1 MEGRGGGRLRVGS
14 EKAEAMKLV
23 SEDDRSYVLNDG
35 SKDFRVPKAG
45 LSEALSTK
53 IRGYADGGYAMPLG
67 GAGSPPVV
75 YDAQGNPIIPG
86 AGLPD
91 AGIPTQ
97 SVVPPQ
103 GPFMGTPPLAV
114 PVAPVR
120 ETRDPL
126 MAEIRRGDDAAR
138 KTTDTATALGV
149 RPRAELPKTQ
159 PPEVVAPQPPAPTAL
174 PVAKGGAGP
183 SYPGLKEQLG
193 GLEEQKGAAVLSSM
207 AEADKGRQIADAL
220 SAQEQQ
226 MRANA
231 LEDKARIE
239 SANARALDLM
249 AQHKAAQDDMR
260 NIDTTVDPG
269 RFWASRS
276 TGGKITGIIGLALGA
291 LGTGPDGINKAAQM
305 MERAID
311 RDLEAQKAEHTIR
324 LQKGK
329 AAIDAAQSAYAME
342 RQRFGDD
349 NAAAAAAKAD
359 AYALVQN
366 QLAKIQAGSMGPAA
380 AAAAAELL
388 GVLDVKKGQAT
399 EEAAKAAALRAQ
411 AYAAAQAAR
420 EKGSGG
426 ASATEIKD
434 LKAATAATATMEQT
448 IGKLSALISD
458 TNVVTEKVGG
468 RAGVMKGL
476 AADLLLQVKEGAKLG
491 ALDRGAIEV
500 AKDLIGD
507 PNATFELDGTK
518 IARLNTLLSQAKS
531 RLANAQ
537 AVQQ

>member
-1 MEGRGGGRLRVGS
+1 
-14 EKAEAMKLV
+14 MKLV

-45 LSEALSTK
+45 LSGALSTK
-53 IRGYADGGYAMPLG
+53 IRGYATGGTVPWLSGRIPGLSPVLQAQIESASEVAAPALAPALPNRGPVDPTLLVGGNAPPYRFTGDGGTKL
-67 GAGSPPVV
+67 V
-75 YDAQGNPIIPG
+75 DAYKN
-86 AGLPD
+86 
-91 AGIPTQ
+91 
-97 SVVPPQ
+97 
-103 GPFMGTPPLAV
+103 
-114 PVAPVR
+114 AP
-120 ETRDPL
+120 EPRDPL
-126 MAEIRRGDDAAR
+126 MDEIRRGDDSAAAQ
-138 KTTDTATALGV
+138 KGSAAALGV
-149 RPRAELPKTQ
+149 RPRAETPVA
-159 PPEVVAPQPPAPTAL
+159 PVAPQQPAPPGP
-174 PVAKGGAGP
+174 PVAKGGGGP

-434 LKAATAATATMEQT
+434 LKAATAAYATLEQT
-448 IGKLSALISD
+448 VGKLNGLID
-458 TNVVTEKVGG
+458 NTNVVTEKIGDKS
-468 RAGVMKGL
+468 AVMKGL
-476 AADLLLQVKEGAKLG
+476 AASLLLQVKEAEKLG
-491 ALDRGAIEV
+491 ALDKGAIEV

-507 PNATFELDGTK
+507 PTATFEFDSSK
-518 IARLNTLLSQAKS
+518 KAKLNSLLSQGRM
-531 RLANAQ
+531 RLGNQ
-537 AVQQ
+537 RAVQQ